1 MEIFKNVLILHQAG
15 DDKLLLN
22 KGMKTLMN
30 VKSFLESEDVSVY
43 LHSQH
48 LKKMLKKYLQNEC
61 ANELINCMN

>member
-1 MEIFKNVLILHQAG
+1 MERFKNVLILHQAG
-15 DDKLLLN
+15 DDQLLLN

-48 LKKMLKKYLQNEC
+48 LKKMLNKYLQNEC